1 MLQNGLE
8 RKHKLILFL
17 SMDSRWYKSY
27 FIHLLIELTNKRKKK
42 VPKREKV
49 SVTDAIDRKIVRCGM
64 LSKPILR
71 NRLYCLYTF
80 DIIAKRN
87 YRILSWRLPFNP
99 FPKKPWFLRF
109 CSTSLLETL
118 WEKEKLL
125 VTSNFSFSHSVFYP
139 VFSGELSAIFI
150 KFEIVV

>member
-17 SMDSRWYKSY
+17 SMDSRWYQSY
-27 FIHLLIELTNKRKKK
+27 FIHLLIELTSKREKK

-80 DIIAKRN
+80 DIIAIRN
-87 YRILSWRLPFNP
+87 YI
-99 FPKKPWFLRF
+99 
-109 CSTSLLETL
+109 
-118 WEKEKLL
+118 
-125 VTSNFSFSHSVFYP
+125 
-139 VFSGELSAIFI
+139 I
-150 KFEIVV
+150 KRVK

>member
-17 SMDSRWYKSY
+17 SMDSRWYQSY
-27 FIHLLIELTNKRKKK
+27 FIHLLIELTSKRKKK

-80 DIIAKRN
+80 DIIAIRNCIIKRV
-87 YRILSWRLPFNP
+87 
-99 FPKKPWFLRF
+99 K
-109 CSTSLLETL
+109 
-118 WEKEKLL
+118 
-125 VTSNFSFSHSVFYP
+125 
-139 VFSGELSAIFI
+139 
-150 KFEIVV
+150 

>member
-17 SMDSRWYKSY
+17 SMDSRWYQPY
-27 FIHLLIELTNKRKKK
+27 FVHLLIELTSKRKK

-71 NRLYCLYTF
+71 NRLYSLYTF
-80 DIIAKRN
+80 DIIAIRN
-87 YRILSWRLPFNP
+87 YI
-99 FPKKPWFLRF
+99 
-109 CSTSLLETL
+109 
-118 WEKEKLL
+118 
-125 VTSNFSFSHSVFYP
+125 
-139 VFSGELSAIFI
+139 I
-150 KFEIVV
+150 KRVK

>member
-17 SMDSRWYKSY
+17 SMDSRWYQSY
-27 FIHLLIELTNKRKKK
+27 FIHLLIELTSKRKKK

-80 DIIAKRN
+80 DIIAIRN
-87 YRILSWRLPFNP
+87 YI
-99 FPKKPWFLRF
+99 
-109 CSTSLLETL
+109 
-118 WEKEKLL
+118 
-125 VTSNFSFSHSVFYP
+125 
-139 VFSGELSAIFI
+139 I
-150 KFEIVV
+150 KRVK

>member
-17 SMDSRWYKSY
+17 SMDSRWYQSY
-27 FIHLLIELTNKRKKK
+27 FIHLLIELTSKRKKKK

-49 SVTDAIDRKIVRCGM
+49 PVTDAIDKKIVRCGM

-87 YRILSWRLPFNP
+87 YRI
-99 FPKKPWFLRF
+99 
-109 CSTSLLETL
+109 
-118 WEKEKLL
+118 
-125 VTSNFSFSHSVFYP
+125 
-139 VFSGELSAIFI
+139 I
-150 KFEIVV
+150 KRVR